1 MSSPSPTPNQT
12 IEILISP
19 SGEAVVQTK
28 GFAGSSCR
36 QASQFV
42 EKALGEATSETLT
55 AEFYQQQPSR
65 EQVQQRQS

>member
-1 MSSPSPTPNQT
+1 LSSPSQTSNQT
-12 IEILISP
+12 IEILVSP
-19 SGEAVVQTK
+19 SGQAVVQTR

-55 AEFYQQQPSR
+55 AEFYQQQTSR
-65 EQVQQRQS
+65 EHLQQRQS